1 MTWKFS
7 DEAQNEVMEYFGDYP
22 VESFVEDVENETG
35 LARHEVLLGML
46 FEIEDLAHELGMP
59 GPEFLRAVANNRED
73 YRGEVNVAKE
83 VREDLDRIVR
93 AHRNRPASK

>member
-46 FEIEDLAHELGMP
+46 FEIEGLAHELGMP

-93 AHRNRPASK
+93 AHRNR